1 MMEMETL
8 DIGRLILTQI
18 NSPPFFPVE
27 VAWHFYYV
35 ITA

>member
-8 DIGRLILTQI
+8 DIGRAIFTQI
-18 NSPPFFPVE
+18 NSPLFFPVE
-27 VAWHFYYV
+27 VAWHFFNV